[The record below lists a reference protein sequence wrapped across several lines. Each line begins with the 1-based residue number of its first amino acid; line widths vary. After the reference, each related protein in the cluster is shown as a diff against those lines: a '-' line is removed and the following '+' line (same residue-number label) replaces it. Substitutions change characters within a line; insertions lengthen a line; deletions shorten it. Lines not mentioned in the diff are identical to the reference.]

1 MKKPLKILHLVGDH
15 EDAGGVLSVIRNL
28 QKVTPASSMEHAVWV
43 KEGYRESRKPPL
55 QYRYSRYVV
64 AESIHHWKLLAQA
77 WPAFKEL
84 QSLLSNEPFHLLH
97 AHSRGTLLVAI
108 LASKVLRR
116 KVLFTNHNYAQRTGL
131 YRWAARQPRI
141 HTVMLTPNMA
151 RHYNMPESGNR
162 TSIISACFAQDL
174 LTSPIPSLHA
184 TPPRTS
190 IKLVGVGNVIGW
202 KKWDLILKA
211 LELLEPSQQSKLCFD
226 IWGPTPDLPEAI
238 AFEKALRERLHQA
251 GLEDSFRLRGPTHE
265 VEAKIREADWFIL
278 PSTNEPCSVALMEA
292 LALGCPALVSASG
305 GNVDIIKESCG
316 KTFQPDD
323 PESLADALREL
334 LQNPRPKAI
343 PEAIRESVKHRSAS
357 VVFNQYEK
365 LYHHLNGDLT

>member
-108 LASKVLRR
+108 LASKMLRR

-141 HTVMLTPNMA
+141 
-151 RHYNMPESGNR
+151 
-162 TSIISACFAQDL
+162 
-174 LTSPIPSLHA
+174 
-184 TPPRTS
+184 
-190 IKLVGVGNVIGW
+190 
-202 KKWDLILKA
+202 
-211 LELLEPSQQSKLCFD
+211 
-226 IWGPTPDLPEAI
+226 
-238 AFEKALRERLHQA
+238 
-251 GLEDSFRLRGPTHE
+251 
-265 VEAKIREADWFIL
+265 
-278 PSTNEPCSVALMEA
+278 
-292 LALGCPALVSASG
+292 
-305 GNVDIIKESCG
+305 
-316 KTFQPDD
+316 
-323 PESLADALREL
+323 
-334 LQNPRPKAI
+334 
-343 PEAIRESVKHRSAS
+343 
-357 VVFNQYEK
+357 
-365 LYHHLNGDLT
+365 

>member
-1 MKKPLKILHLVGDH
+1 M
-15 EDAGGVLSVIRNL
+15 
-28 QKVTPASSMEHAVWV
+28 
-43 KEGYRESRKPPL
+43 
-55 QYRYSRYVV
+55 
-64 AESIHHWKLLAQA
+64 
-77 WPAFKEL
+77 
-84 QSLLSNEPFHLLH
+84 
-97 AHSRGTLLVAI
+97 
-108 LASKVLRR
+108 
-116 KVLFTNHNYAQRTGL
+116 
-131 YRWAARQPRI
+131 
-141 HTVMLTPNMA
+141 
-151 RHYNMPESGNR
+151 
-162 TSIISACFAQDL
+162 
-174 LTSPIPSLHA
+174 

-323 PESLADALREL
+323 PESLADVLREL

>member
-108 LASKVLRR
+108 LASKMLRR

-151 RHYNMPESGNR
+151 RHYNIPESGDR

-174 LTSPIPSLHA
+174 LASPILSLIH
-184 TPPRTS
+184 
-190 IKLVGVGNVIGW
+190 I
-202 KKWDLILKA
+202 
-211 LELLEPSQQSKLCFD
+211 
-226 IWGPTPDLPEAI
+226 
-238 AFEKALRERLHQA
+238 
-251 GLEDSFRLRGPTHE
+251 
-265 VEAKIREADWFIL
+265 
-278 PSTNEPCSVALMEA
+278 
-292 LALGCPALVSASG
+292 
-305 GNVDIIKESCG
+305 
-316 KTFQPDD
+316 
-323 PESLADALREL
+323 
-334 LQNPRPKAI
+334 
-343 PEAIRESVKHRSAS
+343 
-357 VVFNQYEK
+357 
-365 LYHHLNGDLT
+365 